1 MHEPAEIVTADAL
14 STTER
19 QGVPT
24 IQSKLR
30 HNILKMPEAVDE
42 ASGIKIFGRTIK
54 SLVFTTDLAIIKN
67 CDADAVFAVYPFTPQ
82 QSISNAIIKASSIP
96 VFCGCGGGTTHGVWT
111 VSLARDVECQGAM
124 AVVLNAP
131 ISNVNLS
138 AVAMSVDIPVVITV
152 VNSDTNIADR
162 VTSGAAIVNVAGGKD
177 NATLVRR
184 IRENNPDVPIIATG
198 GPTNDSVRETIA
210 AGANAITYT
219 PPSSADLF
227 SQMMTQYRDEPPQPQ
242 QRDISVAQILR
253 AVGAL
258 RQ

>member
-1 MHEPAEIVTADAL
+1 MSEPTEIVTADAL
-14 STTER
+14 ATTAR
-19 QGVPT
+19 QGVPI

-30 HNILKMPEAVDE
+30 HSILKMPEAIDE

-82 QSISNAIIKASSIP
+82 QSISDAIIKASSIP
-96 VFCGCGGGTTHGVWT
+96 VFCGCGGGTTHGVRT

-131 ISNVNLS
+131 ISNVNLK

-152 VNSDTNIADR
+152 VSSETNIPER
-162 VTSGAAIVNVAGGKD
+162 VASGAAIVNVAGGKD
-177 NATLVRR
+177 NAALVRR
-184 IRENNPDVPIIATG
+184 IREKNPDVPIIATG
-198 GPTNDSVRETIA
+198 GRTNESVHDTIV

-219 PPSSADLF
+219 PPSTAELF
-227 SQMMTQYRDEPPQPQ
+227 STMMTQYRDDSSQPQ
-242 QRDISVAQILR
+242 QRDYNVSQILR

>member
-1 MHEPAEIVTADAL
+1 MNEPAEIVTADAL
-14 STTER
+14 STTAR
-19 QGVPT
+19 QGVPI

-96 VFCGCGGGTTHGVWT
+96 VFCGCGGGTTHGVRT

-131 ISNVNLS
+131 ISNVNLR

-152 VNSDTNIADR
+152 VNSDTDIAER
-162 VTSGAAIVNVAGGKD
+162 VTSGAAIINVAGGKD
-177 NATLVRR
+177 NAALVRR
-184 IRENNPDVPIIATG
+184 IRKSNPDVPIIATG

-253 AVGAL
+253 AVGVL

>member
-1 MHEPAEIVTADAL
+1 MSEPAEIVTADAL
-14 STTER
+14 STTAR
-19 QGVPT
+19 QGVPI

-96 VFCGCGGGTTHGVWT
+96 VFCGCGGGTTHGVRT

-131 ISNVNLS
+131 ISNVNLR

-152 VNSDTNIADR
+152 VNSDTDIAER
-162 VTSGAAIVNVAGGKD
+162 VTSGAAIINVAGGKD
-177 NATLVRR
+177 NAALVRR
-184 IRENNPDVPIIATG
+184 IRKSNPDVPIIATG

-253 AVGAL
+253 AVGVL

>member
-1 MHEPAEIVTADAL
+1 MNEPAEIVTADAL
-14 STTER
+14 STTAR
-19 QGVPT
+19 QGVPI

-96 VFCGCGGGTTHGVWT
+96 VFCGCGGGTTHGVRT

-131 ISNVNLS
+131 ISNVNLR

-152 VNSDTNIADR
+152 VNSDTNVAER
-162 VTSGAAIVNVAGGKD
+162 VTSGAAIINVAGGKD
-177 NATLVRR
+177 NAALVRR
-184 IRENNPDVPIIATG
+184 IRKSNPDVPIIATG

-253 AVGAL
+253 AVGVL

>member
-1 MHEPAEIVTADAL
+1 MNEPAEIVTADAL
-14 STTER
+14 STTQR

-82 QSISNAIIKASSIP
+82 QSISDAIIKASSIP
-96 VFCGCGGGTTHGVWT
+96 VFCGCGGGTTHGVRT

-131 ISNVNLS
+131 ISNVNLR
-138 AVAMSVDIPVVITV
+138 AVAMSVDIPIVITV
-152 VNSDTNIADR
+152 VNSDTDIAER
-162 VTSGAAIVNVAGGKD
+162 VASGAAIINVAGGKD
-177 NATLVRR
+177 NAALVRR
-184 IRENNPDVPIIATG
+184 IRKNNPDVPIIATG

-219 PPSSADLF
+219 PPSSSDLF
-227 SQMMTQYRDEPPQPQ
+227 SQMMTQYRDEPSQPQ

-253 AVGAL
+253 AVGVL

>member
-1 MHEPAEIVTADAL
+1 MNEPAEIVTADAL
-14 STTER
+14 STTAR
-19 QGVPT
+19 QGVPI

-96 VFCGCGGGTTHGVWT
+96 VFCGCGGGTTHGVRT

-131 ISNVNLS
+131 ISNVNLR

-152 VNSDTNIADR
+152 VNSDTNVAER
-162 VTSGAAIVNVAGGKD
+162 VTSGAAIINVAGGKD
-177 NATLVRR
+177 NAALVRR
-184 IRENNPDVPIIATG
+184 IRESNPDVPIIATG

-253 AVGAL
+253 AVGVL

>member
-1 MHEPAEIVTADAL
+1 MNEPAEIVTADAL

-30 HNILKMPEAVDE
+30 HNILKMPEAIDE

-82 QSISNAIIKASSIP
+82 QSISDAIIKASSIP
-96 VFCGCGGGTTHGVWT
+96 VFCGCGGGTTHGVRT

-124 AVVLNAP
+124 AAVLNAP
-131 ISNVNLS
+131 ISNVNLR
-138 AVAMSVDIPVVITV
+138 AVAMSIDIPVVITV
-152 VNSDTNIADR
+152 VNSDTDIAER
-162 VTSGAAIVNVAGGKD
+162 VTSGAAIVNIAGGKD
-177 NATLVRR
+177 NAALVRR
-184 IRENNPDVPIIATG
+184 IREKNPDVPIIATG

-242 QRDISVAQILR
+242 QRDSSVAQILR
-253 AVGAL
+253 AVGVL

>member
-1 MHEPAEIVTADAL
+1 MNEPAEIVTADAL

-30 HNILKMPEAVDE
+30 HNILKMPEAIDE

-82 QSISNAIIKASSIP
+82 QSISDAIIKASSIP
-96 VFCGCGGGTTHGVWT
+96 VFCGCGGGTTHGVRT

-131 ISNVNLS
+131 ISNVNLR
-138 AVAMSVDIPVVITV
+138 AVAMSIDIPVVITV
-152 VNSDTNIADR
+152 VNSDTDIAER
-162 VTSGAAIVNVAGGKD
+162 VTSGAAIVNIAGGKD
-177 NATLVRR
+177 NAALVRR
-184 IRENNPDVPIIATG
+184 IREKNPDVPIIATG

-242 QRDISVAQILR
+242 QRDSSVAQILR
-253 AVGAL
+253 AVGVL